1 MNMALNKKQDDETL
15 LAVLKEMRESLEKVN
30 ESIESM
36 KKELKKKM

>member
-1 MNMALNKKQDDETL
+1 MALNKKQDDETL
-15 LAVLKEMRESLEKVN
+15 LVVLREMRESLEKVN

>member
-1 MNMALNKKQDDETL
+1 MANNNQSDEKL
-15 LAVLKEMRESLEKVN
+15 LAVLREMRDSLEKVN

>member
-1 MNMALNKKQDDETL
+1 MKQEKPSDIAD
-15 LAVLKEMRESLEKVN
+15 VLREMRESLEKVN